1 MPTLDD
7 VRRLALALP
16 EVEEGTSYGNL
27 AWKVKGKA
35 FVWER
40 PLRKA
45 DVELL
50 GDAAPTG
57 EVLGAY
63 VADLGA
69 KEALLADAPDVLL
82 TTPHFDGHASVLVR
96 LDDVSA
102 ELLEELVVE
111 AWRAQAPKRLVAG
124 YDEGRE
130 ADAPRPS

>member
-1 MPTLDD
+1 MCAMATLED

-27 AWKVKGKA
+27 AWKVKGRA

-45 DVELL
+45 DREQL
-50 GDAAPTG
+50 GEDAPTG
-57 EVLGAY
+57 VVLGAY

-69 KEALLADAPDVLL
+69 KEALLAEEPDVLL

-96 LDDVSA
+96 LDEVPP

-111 AWRAQAPKRLVAG
+111 AWLAQAPKRLAKAFRDG
-124 YDEGRE
+124 
-130 ADAPRPS
+130 A